1 MLKKFAVLLFL
12 LFTVPVACANEAE
25 IKKIL
30 EAKFPQAKVDKVTK
44 TSYFGLYEVFMDK
57 QLFYTDEKVNYI
69 FLGNI
74 IDAKT
79 NQNLTE
85 QRLQKL
91 TAIPFDSLPFDSAIK
106 TVRGNGSRKVA
117 VFSDPDCPYCKRLE
131 KELASVNDVTIYT
144 FLYPIP
150 SLHPNA
156 AEKAKAVWCSADR
169 QKAWDDLM
177 LRGTAPAAPA
187 TCANPV
193 DKLMALGEK
202 HRIFGTPT
210 LIFPD
215 GTVVPGAVP
224 LAQLE
229 KMLGATKSN

>member
-1 MLKKFAVLLFL
+1 MHKVTVLLL
-12 LFTVPVACANEAE
+12 LLLATARFAFANEAE
-25 IKKIL
+25 IKKAL
-30 EAKFPQAKVDKVTK
+30 EAKFPQVKVDSVTK
-44 TSYFGLYEVFMDK
+44 TPYFGLYEVFMDK
-57 QLFYTDEKVNYI
+57 QLFYTDEKVTYL

-74 IDAKT
+74 IDLKT
-79 NQNLTE
+79 RENVTE
-85 QRLQKL
+85 QRLAKL
-91 TAIPFDSLPFDSAIK
+91 TAIPFESLPLDLAIK

-131 KELASVNDVTIYT
+131 KELANVTDVTIYT

-156 AEKAKAVWCSADR
+156 EQKAKAVWCSQER
-169 QKAWDDLM
+169 GKAWDDLM
-177 LRGTAPAAPA
+177 LRGIAPTASP

-193 DKLMALGEK
+193 EKVMALGQK

-229 KMLGATKSN
+229 KMLSETKTN

>member
-1 MLKKFAVLLFL
+1 MLKKLLVLLVL
-12 LFTVPVACANEAE
+12 LSAPVAFANEAE
-25 IKKIL
+25 IKKTL
-30 EAKFPQAKVDKVTK
+30 EAKFPQSKVDSVTK
-44 TSYFGLYEVFMDK
+44 TPYFGLYEVFMDK
-57 QLFYTDEKVNYI
+57 QLFYTDDKVTYI

-74 IDAKT
+74 IDAKS
-79 NQNLTE
+79 NQNVTE
-85 QRLQKL
+85 QRLSKL
-91 TAIPFDSLPFDSAIK
+91 TAIPFENLPLELAIK
-106 TVRGNGSRKVA
+106 TVRGDGSRKVA

-131 KELASVNDVTIYT
+131 KDLANVTDVTIYT

-156 AEKAKAVWCSADR
+156 AEKAKAVWCSPDR
-169 QKAWDDLM
+169 VKAWDDLM
-177 LRGTAPAAPA
+177 LRNISPSAPA

-210 LIFPD
+210 LIFP
-215 GTVVPGAVP
+215 GGKVIPGAIP

-229 KMLGATKSN
+229 KMLSPSKAN

>member
-1 MLKKFAVLLFL
+1 MLKKLLVLFV
-12 LFTVPVACANEAE
+12 LFTVPIAYANEAE
-25 IKKIL
+25 IKKTL

-44 TSYFGLYEVFMDK
+44 TPYFGLYEVFMDK
-57 QLFYTDEKVNYI
+57 QLFYTDEKVSYI

-79 NQNLTE
+79 NQNITQ
-85 QRLQKL
+85 QRLAKL
-91 TAIPFDSLPFDSAIK
+91 TAIPFDTLPLDLAIK

-117 VFSDPDCPYCKRLE
+117 VFSDPDCPFCRRLE
-131 KELASVNDVTIYT
+131 KELANVTDVTIYT

-150 SLHPNA
+150 SLHPDA
-156 AEKAKAVWCSADR
+156 AEKAKAVWCSPDR
-169 QKAWDDLM
+169 VKAWDDLM
-177 LRGTAPAAPA
+177 LRGIAPSAPAS
-187 TCANPV
+187 CANPV

-229 KMLGATKSN
+229 KMLGATKSH

>member
-1 MLKKFAVLLFL
+1 MLKKLIAALLL
-12 LFTVPVACANEAE
+12 LAFIPAAYADEAE
-25 IKKIL
+25 IRKIL

-44 TSYFGLYEVFMDK
+44 TSYLGLYEVFMDK
-57 QLFYTDEKVNYI
+57 RLFYTDEKVSYI

-85 QRLQKL
+85 QRMQKL
-91 TAIPFDSLPFDSAIK
+91 TAIAFDTLPLDLAIK
-106 TVRGNGSRKVA
+106 TVRGDGSRKVA

-131 KELASVNDVTIYT
+131 KELVNVNNVTIYT

-156 AEKAKAVWCSADR
+156 AEKAKAVWCSSDR

-177 LRGTAPAAPA
+177 LRETAPTAPA
-187 TCANPV
+187 TCPNPV
-193 DKLMALGEK
+193 DKTIALGEK

-210 LIFPD
+210 LIFAD

-229 KMLGATKSN
+229 KMLAGTKPN